1 MIVLYFYCMFVLLW
15 KILNFDPY
23 PNVRS
28 KALWAYTLKQV
39 KGGRLHL
46 EYEPIW
52 NRDLTNYQQCT
63 YICCR
68 IKYWQCTVFLS
79 RNIYLSY
86 LWALHLMTNFMFLEC
101 FQSCIQCFF
110 SDRKFQIQLQC
121 WIMLSEDKDKWPILK
136 TSQRWKSYQSSKFLL
151 VYLS

>member
-23 PNVRS
+23 PDVRS
-28 KALWAYTLKQV
+28 KAQWAYTLKQV

-52 NRDLTNYQQCT
+52 NRDLTNYHQCT

-101 FQSCIQCFF
+101 FQSCIQCFSQIESF
-110 SDRKFQIQLQC
+110 RYNYSVELCFQKIKASG
-121 WIMLSEDKDKWPILK
+121 LS
-136 TSQRWKSYQSSKFLL
+136 
-151 VYLS
+151 